1 MKYRLSF
8 VFFIPLEDTKIK
20 DDVLDA
26 LDELGIDY
34 YVYSD
39 DEDWNIEC
47 LYEVEYDDEP
57 SVDVFEKKLKTIL
70 PNVCWDWHYIKGLD
84 NGYIWEP

>member
-1 MKYRLSF
+1 MKYMLSF

-20 DDVLDA
+20 DEVLDA

-34 YVYSD
+34 DVYSD

-57 SVDVFEKKLKTIL
+57 SDEVFHKMLLATL
-70 PNVCWDWHYIKGLD
+70 PDACWDWHYIKGLNND
-84 NGYIWEP
+84 YYWQP

>member
-1 MKYRLSF
+1 MKYMLSF

-20 DDVLDA
+20 DEVLNA

-34 YVYSD
+34 YVCSD
-39 DEDWNIEC
+39 DENWNIEC

-57 SVDVFEKKLKTIL
+57 SVDVFEKKLKIL

-84 NGYIWEP
+84 NGYIWEA